1 MSQNTTQEK
10 NSKLLT
16 LNINYFYSL
25 FLKNRKAYPAAYFAT
40 NRKIKGRV
48 RRLPTLIEYK
58 KIIYE
63 YLKTYFFELYINRI
77 KTYFFLGGVMK
88 IVTISSWVNKQKR
101 GYSNEK
107 KYCKVNKAFGLFW
120 TLRPSPKMYF
130 MVKIKKLTGSTNII
144 PKIERLFNRNQ
155 DKDLLPI
162 FTDEQKKGK
171 RNKTLYRCI
180 QT

>member
-10 NSKLLT
+10 NSKLLV
-16 LNINYFYSL
+16 LNISYFYSL
-25 FLKNRKAYPAAYFAT
+25 FLKERKAYPASHFAT
-40 NRKIKGRV
+40 NKKIKGRV
-48 RRLPTLIEYK
+48 RRSATLKEYK

-63 YLKTYFFELYINRI
+63 YLKTYFFELYINPVR
-77 KTYFFLGGVMK
+77 TYFFLGGVMR
-88 IVTISSWVNKQKR
+88 IVTISSWINKQKR
-101 GYSNEK
+101 GYSNK
-107 KYCKVNKAFGLFW
+107 KEYCKADKAFGLFW
-120 TLRPSPKMYF
+120 TFRPSPKMYF

-144 PKIERLFNRNQ
+144 PKIESVFNRNQ

-171 RNKTLYRCI
+171 LNKTLYRCI

>member
-1 MSQNTTQEK
+1 MDKNIKFNKKFSNESLTKTLQN
-10 NSKLLT
+10 NM
-16 LNINYFYSL
+16 
-25 FLKNRKAYPAAYFAT
+25 
-40 NRKIKGRV
+40 
-48 RRLPTLIEYK
+48 
-58 KIIYE
+58 
-63 YLKTYFFELYINRI
+63 RI
-77 KTYFFLGGVMK
+77 SDENEHFD
-88 IVTISSWVNKQKR
+88 IVVVPDVVD
-101 GYSNEK
+101 EK

-162 FTDEQKKGK
+162 FTDEQKKSK

-180 QT
+180 QP

>member
-10 NSKLLT
+10 NCNILV
-16 LNINYFYSL
+16 LNINYFYNL
-25 FLKNRKAYPAAYFAT
+25 FLKERNTYPASFFAT
-40 NRKIKGRV
+40 NKKIKGRV
-48 RRLPTLIEYK
+48 RRTPTLQEYK

-63 YLKTYFFELYINRI
+63 YLKTYFFELYINPI
-77 KTYFFLGGVMK
+77 KTYFFLGGFMR
-88 IVTISSWVNKQKR
+88 IVTISSWINKQKR
-101 GYSNEK
+101 GYSNNL
-107 KYCKVNKAFGLFW
+107 KYCKAYKAFGLFW

-144 PKIERLFNRNQ
+144 PKIEETFNRNQ

-162 FTDEQKKGK
+162 FTNEQKKGK
-171 RNKTLYRCI
+171 LNKTLYRCI